1 LAAFSQLRIA
11 PPQLSVIG
19 ACPEPLKAALAHPTI
34 RFLGYVSDIN
44 EELRKYQVFFAPI
57 VSGSGIKTK
66 VLEAM
71 ACGLPV
77 IALPDAVSGISA
89 EHMRH
94 CLVARGPE
102 EFVQFY
108 SLIMNDPPF
117 AECIG
122 SAGRELVM
130 RSHSIE
136 ASTGILGCE
145 LASVLSATAFARQR
159 CAVSSLTPAERAAA
173 YAGGQAG

>member
-1 LAAFSQLRIA
+1 
-11 PPQLSVIG
+11 
-19 ACPEPLKAALAHPTI
+19 
-34 RFLGYVSDIN
+34 
-44 EELRKYQVFFAPI
+44 
-57 VSGSGIKTK
+57 
-66 VLEAM
+66 M

-117 AECIG
+117 AECIAR
-122 SAGRELVM
+122 AGRELVM

-136 ASTGILGCE
+136 ASTKILGCE

-159 CAVSSLTPAERAAA
+159 CGVSSLAPAERAAA
-173 YAGGQAG
+173 YAGGQAPG